1 MKKKFLVG
9 AGILEKLLPP
19 NNKVFYDCFDKAAL
33 NCNQT
38 ATLFEKVL
46 ENGISEDII
55 VEARALKHQSN
66 NYEREIIL
74 KLNSTFVT
82 PIDRE
87 DIQVLA
93 SMLNKIT
100 KKIIQALMNLNIFRL
115 ESYSNEMIQQS
126 KALVMATNELICSVS
141 LLRTIAKIK
150 EITES
155 HSKMKEI
162 EVYGD
167 EILYRAMDAL
177 FNGEFKSLDVLKM
190 KDIYK
195 DIESALDK
203 CFSVSDEI
211 LNIALK
217 NN

>member
-1 MKKKFLVG
+1 MGNL
-9 AGILEKLLPP
+9 GILEKLLPP
-19 NNKVFYDCFDKAAL
+19 KNKVFYDCFDKAAL

-38 ATLFEKVL
+38 AKLFEKVL

>member
-1 MKKKFLVG
+1 MGNL
-9 AGILEKLLPP
+9 GILEKLLPP
-19 NNKVFYDCFDKAAL
+19 KNKVFYDCFDKAAL

-38 ATLFEKVL
+38 AKLFEKVL

-203 CFSVSDEI
+203 CFNVSDEI

>member
-1 MKKKFLVG
+1 MGNL
-9 AGILEKLLPP
+9 GILEKLLPP
-19 NNKVFYDCFDKAAL
+19 KNKVFYDCFDNAAL
-33 NCNQT
+33 NCNKT
-38 ATLFEKVL
+38 AKLFEKVL
-46 ENGISEDII
+46 ENGISEDFII
-55 VEARALKHQSN
+55 EARALKHQSN

-100 KKIIQALMNLNIFRL
+100 KKTIQALMNLNIFRL
-115 ESYSNEMIQQS
+115 ETYSNEMIQQS

-141 LLRTIAKIK
+141 LLRTISKTK

-155 HSKMKEI
+155 HAKMKEI

>member
-1 MKKKFLVG
+1 MGNL
-9 AGILEKLLPP
+9 GILEKLLPP
-19 NNKVFYDCFDKAAL
+19 KNKVFYDCFDNAAL
-33 NCNQT
+33 NCNKT
-38 ATLFEKVL
+38 AKLFEKVL

-100 KKIIQALMNLNIFRL
+100 KKTIQALMNLNIFRL

-141 LLRTIAKIK
+141 LLRTISKTK

-155 HSKMKEI
+155 HEKMKEI

-167 EILYRAMDAL
+167 EILYRAMEAL